1 MKPRL
6 GCFTW
11 RFPATQSKPNAANF
25 QSAFMVATETLRHG
39 LLRACNPAGWSIQD
53 ASFLPRCVVLS
64 MSYLHC
70 SFLCFLPNFM
80 KLYRC
85 YVILFHRSPSLNS
98 MPLTKISN
106 VSSTPKERYLR
117 VCAPWGSMCKARYRG
132 GSGPRGRRLGDSH
145 RQEAEQLMG
154 PHESL
159 NLPRTT
165 SFKVS

>member
-53 ASFLPRCVVLS
+53 ARFLSRCVVLS

-98 MPLTKISN
+98 LASDKNKQCIQHPKRTLSSGLCTLGKHVQST
-106 VSSTPKERYLR
+106 VSGRIRTARQAIRGQPQ
-117 VCAPWGSMCKARYRG
+117 AGSRAAD
-132 GSGPRGRRLGDSH
+132 GSS
-145 RQEAEQLMG
+145 
-154 PHESL
+154 
-159 NLPRTT
+159 
-165 SFKVS
+165 